1 MLKRLFRM
9 NNQQKQ
15 SSEQINAEILEIQKE
30 IRTGSI
36 RVIKKLDGVKKR
48 INGALNGKGK
58 QRGRM

>member
-1 MLKRLFRM
+1 M